1 MTTPNSPA
9 VVLLS
14 GGVDSSTLLHHV
26 AREPKHRPVYALSF
40 NYGQRHVDELDC
52 ASKQSQIAGVA
63 EHRVIDMSFLGDL
76 LKSATSLTAGGQPV
90 PDLSELDEKQREQ
103 PSTYVP
109 NRNMILLSLAAA
121 HAETLG
127 AADVFYGAQ
136 QQDEYGYWDCTEEF
150 IDRLNATLSLN
161 RRNPVNVS
169 APFIHWGK
177 ADILRLGLELDVDY
191 SLTWSCYRGA
201 DVACGTCPTCVER
214 LKAFEAVGVSD
225 PIAYAG

>member
-14 GGVDSSTLLHHV
+14 GGLDSSTLLHHV
-26 AREPKHRPVYALSF
+26 DRELERGPLYTLSF
-40 NYGQRHVDELDC
+40 DYGQRHARELEC
-52 ASKQSQIAGVA
+52 ASEQAQIAGVA
-63 EHRVIDMSFLGDL
+63 EHRTVDMRFLGDL

-90 PDLSELDEKQREQ
+90 PDLAELDEKQREQ

-109 NRNMILLSLAAA
+109 NRNVILLSLAAA
-121 HAETLG
+121 YAETLG

-136 QQDEYGYWDCTEEF
+136 QQDEYGYWDCTAAF
-150 IDRLNATLSLN
+150 IDRMNATLSLN

-177 ADILRLGLELDVDY
+177 ADILRLGLELGVDY

-214 LKAFEAVGVSD
+214 LKAFEAAGVSD